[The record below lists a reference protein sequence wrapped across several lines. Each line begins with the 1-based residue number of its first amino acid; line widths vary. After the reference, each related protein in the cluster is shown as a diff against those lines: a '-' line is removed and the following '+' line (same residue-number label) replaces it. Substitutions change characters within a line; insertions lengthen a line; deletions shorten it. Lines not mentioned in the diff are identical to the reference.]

1 MSDSSSL
8 ALATRRRYR
17 HQMTSV
23 TIRAATRSDVTG
35 IAAVMRE
42 SMLSLGRRVYDE
54 RQIASALLYI
64 ARPDEQLIDDG
75 TYFVATEDEDIVGCG
90 GWSRR
95 RKVYSGSAA
104 AGDESALIDPTTEP
118 ARIRAMFVRPEHA
131 RRGIGR
137 RILQHAEEHAEAEGF
152 HSFQLV
158 AMRSAGGIYEAAG
171 YRSIGDSP
179 ITLEDGVVLD
189 CTLMEK
195 SL

>member
-1 MSDSSSL
+1 
-8 ALATRRRYR
+8 
-17 HQMTSV
+17 MTSV
-23 TIRAATRSDVTG
+23 TIRVATRSDVTG

-42 SMLSLGRRVYDE
+42 SLQSLGRSAYDE

-75 TYFVATEDEDIVGCG
+75 TYFVVTEDEDIVGCG

-104 AGDESALIDPTTEP
+104 AGDESALIDPATEP
-118 ARIRAMFVRPEHA
+118 ARIRAMFVRPAWA

-137 RILQHAEEHAEAEGF
+137 RILQHSEERAEAEGF
-152 HSFQLV
+152 RNFQLV
-158 AMRSAGGIYEAAG
+158 AMHSAGGIYEAAG
-171 YRSIGDSP
+171 YRSIGESP
-179 ITLEDGVVLD
+179 ITLEDGAVLD

-195 SL
+195 NL

>member
-1 MSDSSSL
+1 MRASL
-8 ALATRRRYR
+8 
-17 HQMTSV
+17 Q
-23 TIRAATRSDVTG
+23 
-35 IAAVMRE
+35 
-42 SMLSLGRRVYDE
+42 SLGRNAYDE
-54 RQIASALLYI
+54 RQVASALLYI

-75 TYFVATEDEDIVGCG
+75 TYFVAVSEGNIIGCG

-104 AGDESALIDPTTEP
+104 ASDESALIDPATEP
-118 ARIRAMFVRPEHA
+118 ARIRAMFVRPEWA

-137 RILQHAEEHAEAEGF
+137 RLLQYSEERAAAEGF
-152 HSFQLV
+152 RNFQLV
-158 AMRSAGGIYEAAG
+158 AMHSAGGIYEAAG
-171 YRSIGDSP
+171 YRSIGESP

>member
-1 MSDSSSL
+1 
-8 ALATRRRYR
+8 
-17 HQMTSV
+17 MTSV
-23 TIRAATRSDVTG
+23 TIRAATSSDVAG

-42 SMLSLGRRVYDE
+42 SLLSLGRSAYDK

-75 TYFVATEDEDIVGCG
+75 TYFVATEDEEIVGCG

-104 AGDESALIDPTTEP
+104 SGDESALIDPATEP
-118 ARIRAMFVRPEHA
+118 ARIRAMFVRPECA

-137 RILQHAEEHAEAEGF
+137 RILQHSEERAAAEGF
-152 HSFQLV
+152 RTFQLV
-158 AMRSAGGIYEAAG
+158 AMHSAGGIYEAAG
-171 YRSIGDSP
+171 YRSIGESP

-195 SL
+195 RL